1 MAGISDLYRMLP
13 VNSRVFLETMLG
25 DKSPITEKDFSE
37 KDLEFYRA
45 EYDKKKAK
53 NESDEASL
61 RSELAER
68 LESPDRVLGSIK
80 GSDELQDITPKIIR
94 DLENKIKSYEDT
106 RNKTSMSPRDY
117 ASKDYVHEG
126 GWAGSIIRS
135 FTDPSYRAGTTLGQ
149 FNVIQ
154 QEDGNVSIQD
164 TYNWT
169 KAPKTISLGE
179 FVGSVKA
186 VKSPEQL
193 GNLFMRLLKPGTNR
207 EVNIKLPEKKKQGG
221 SVVERNPYANY
232 QSKAI

>member
-1 MAGISDLYRMLP
+1 MAGISDLYNMLP
-13 VNSRVFLETMLG
+13 VNARVLMETMLG

-37 KDLEFYRA
+37 EDLEFYRA

-61 RSELAER
+61 RSELAVR

-94 DLENKIKSYEDT
+94 DLENKIKSYDDT

-117 ASKDYVHEG
+117 ASKDYEHEG
-126 GWAGSIIRS
+126 GWVNSIVQS
-135 FTDPSYRAGTTLGQ
+135 FTDPSYRAGTTLGR
-149 FNVIQ
+149 FTVMQ
-154 QEDGNVSIQD
+154 QEDGSVAIQD

-169 KAPKTISLGE
+169 KAPENISLGE
-179 FVGSVKA
+179 FLGAVRA

-193 GNLFMRLLKPGTNR
+193 GNLFMRLLKPDTNR
-207 EVNIKLPEKKKQGG
+207 EVNIKLSAKKKQGG

-232 QSKAI
+232 QLKAI